1 MCAPDV
7 DYGDCDDYDD
17 ADNHDYDDYCDYDTE
32 HKRLCVC
39 VVQMRGA

>member
-1 MCAPDV
+1 MVNSIDEF
-7 DYGDCDDYDD
+7 DDEYDED
-17 ADNHDYDDYCDYDTE
+17 DNYDDYDTE